1 MDQSPACAAPGDV
14 VATAEDSKQPHV
26 LRPTQ
31 NTAIKCLKCD
41 KVYIFPA
48 DRDDC
53 LAHLYLEHR
62 LVIADVDDIALLE
75 DYLQYWEKEFQAH
88 EFEQY
93 CTTMYLDQL
102 PDGSYAKNEKY
113 YLLCDIL
120 PQDFELRRRLQQQ
133 RLSAAL
139 ERHQFE
145 LTDRGFSKE
154 CLFCRTVIRGLRA
167 DYLDHLFDKHFLL
180 VGKPE
185 KLVYVDELL
194 ELLEQNL
201 NGLLCLYCDKVFKVG
216 LPPPNCSSSW
226 YSFTLFQ
233 DRPTLKEHMRK
244 KGHKRINPNRRE
256 YDRFFLV
263 NYNRAT
269 PPPTQRKQQQQQQ
282 HRKKRKSQGEDSA
295 SVDFD
300 RHFARQ
306 DSEGEHDSDWS
317 DWAADGEPHAI
328 KCLYCA
334 QEESQFPALKL
345 HMLEAH
351 RVDFDGVTGAL
362 NFYQKIKVVNY
373 VRRQLCLLRCVC
385 CDLQFDDLELLG
397 EHMEQESHC
406 GIGERAKWDKPEF
419 FFPYMEN
426 DGLLCV
432 LDDSAGDDLEADVVR
447 IISEDS
453 VAQINKDAERLSL
466 ENFKL

>member
-1 MDQSPACAAPGDV
+1 MEQTNNKSSEDDV
-14 VATAEDSKQPHV
+14 VAPVGNNKDYVV
-26 LRPTQ
+26 LKPSF

-41 KVYIFPA
+41 KVFIFPA

-75 DYLQYWEKEFQAH
+75 DYLQYWKKEFQGKCVLSCTQSKGSCILSFIAH

-93 CTTMYLDQL
+93 CTTMFLDQL

-120 PQDFELRRRLQQQ
+120 PQDYELRKRLQEQ

-139 ERHQFE
+139 VRHQFE
-145 LTDRGFSKE
+145 LTDRTFSKE
-154 CLFCRTVIRGLRA
+154 CLFCRTVIKGLRA

-194 ELLEQNL
+194 EQLEENL
-201 NGLLCLYCDKVFKVG
+201 NRLLCLYCEKTFK
-216 LPPPNCSSSW
+216 
-226 YSFTLFQ
+226 

-256 YDRFFLV
+256 YDKFFLV
-263 NYNRAT
+263 NYNRT
-269 PPPTQRKQQQQQQ
+269 TSPNSHRKQQRQ
-282 HRKKRKSQGEDSA
+282 KRKSLGEDNA

-300 RHFARQ
+300 KHFARQ
-306 DSEGEHDSDWS
+306 DSDAEHDSDWS
-317 DWAADGEPHAI
+317 DWAGDGEPNAI

-334 QEESQFPALKL
+334 QEEAQFGTLKE
-345 HMLEAH
+345 HMLEKH
-351 RVDFDGVTGAL
+351 GLDFESVTNSL
-362 NFYQKIKVVNY
+362 NFYQKIKIVNF
-373 VRRQLCLLRCVC
+373 VRRQLCLMRCVS
-385 CDLQFDDLELLG
+385 CDLQFDCFELLA
-397 EHMEQESHC
+397 EHMAAESHC
-406 GIGERAKWDKPEF
+406 GIGERTKWDKPEF

-432 LDDSAGDDLEADVVR
+432 LDDSNGDDVDSDVVR

-453 VAQINKDAERLSL
+453 LAQINKDAERLSL

>member
-1 MDQSPACAAPGDV
+1 MEQVEGSGIAGALVSKNEAQLK
-14 VATAEDSKQPHV
+14 ATK
-26 LRPTQ
+26 
-31 NTAIKCLKCD
+31 NTAIKCLKCN
-41 KVYIFPA
+41 KVYIFPD

-62 LVIADVDDIALLE
+62 LVIADVEDIALLE
-75 DYLQYWEKEFQAH
+75 DYLQYWEKEFQTH

-93 CTTMYLDQL
+93 CTTMFLDQL

-120 PQDFELRRRLQQQ
+120 PQDFELRKRLQNQ

-145 LTDRGFSKE
+145 LTDRTFSKE
-154 CLFCRTVIRGLRA
+154 CLFCRTVIKGLRA
-167 DYLDHLFDKHFLL
+167 DYLEHLFEKHFLL

-185 KLVYVDELL
+185 NLVYVDELL
-194 ELLEQNL
+194 DQLENNL
-201 NGLLCLYCDKVFKVG
+201 NKLLCLYCEKIFK
-216 LPPPNCSSSW
+216 
-226 YSFTLFQ
+226 

-256 YDRFFLV
+256 YDKFFLI
-263 NYNRAT
+263 NYNRTT
-269 PPPTQRKQQQQQQ
+269 PRSLPRKQTRETQ
-282 HRKKRKSQGEDSA
+282 KSGVSDDSA

-300 RHFARQ
+300 KHFARR
-306 DSEGEHDSDWS
+306 DSDADCDSDWS
-317 DWAADGEPHAI
+317 DWAADGEPHVI

-334 QEESQFPALKL
+334 HQENQYCDLKR
-345 HMLEAH
+345 HMIEAH
-351 RVDFDGVTGAL
+351 RLDFEAVTSSL
-362 NFYQKIKVVNY
+362 NFYQKIKVVNF

-385 CDLQFDDLELLG
+385 CDLQFDEFELLA
-397 EHMEQESHC
+397 EHMVNESHC
-406 GIGERAKWDKPEF
+406 GIGDRSKWDKPEF
-419 FFPYMEN
+419 FFPYIDN

-432 LDDSAGDDLEADVVR
+432 LDDSTGDDLDADVVR

-453 VAQINKDAERLSL
+453 VAQINKDAESLSL

>member
-1 MDQSPACAAPGDV
+1 MEQMEAAGIAGDS
-14 VATAEDSKQPHV
+14 VATVVPKDAQV
-26 LRPTQ
+26 LKPTR

-41 KVYIFPA
+41 KVYIFPG

-62 LVIADVDDIALLE
+62 LVIADVDEIAVLE

-93 CTTMYLDQL
+93 CTTMFLDQL

-113 YLLCDIL
+113 FLLCDIL
-120 PQDFELRRRLQQQ
+120 PQDFELRQRLQEQ
-133 RLSAAL
+133 RLNAAL

-145 LTDRGFSKE
+145 LTDRSFSKE
-154 CLFCRTVIRGLRA
+154 CLFCRTVVKGLRA

-185 KLVYVDELL
+185 KLVFVDELL
-194 ELLEQNL
+194 DQLEENI
-201 NGLLCLYCDKVFKVG
+201 NKLLCLYCEKIFK
-216 LPPPNCSSSW
+216 
-226 YSFTLFQ
+226 

-256 YDRFFLV
+256 YDKFFLV
-263 NYNRAT
+263 NYNRAKQA
-269 PPPTQRKQQQQQQ
+269 PAQRKQQQ
-282 HRKKRKSQGEDSA
+282 RAKRRSLAEDNV

-300 RHFARQ
+300 KHFARQ
-306 DSEGEHDSDWS
+306 DSDGDHDSDWS
-317 DWAADGEPHAI
+317 DWAADGEPHSI
-328 KCLYCA
+328 KCLYCPLEEA
-334 QEESQFPALKL
+334 QFSVLKK
-345 HMLEAH
+345 HMIDVHHL
-351 RVDFDGVTGAL
+351 DFDAVTSSL
-362 NFYQKIKVVNY
+362 NFYQKIKVVNFI
-373 VRRQLCLLRCVC
+373 RRQICLLRCIC
-385 CDLQFDDLELLG
+385 CDLQFDEFALLSD
-397 EHMEQESHC
+397 HMQQETHC
-406 GIGERAKWDKPEF
+406 SIGQRSNWDKPEF
-419 FFPYMEN
+419 FFPYVDN

-432 LDDSAGDDLEADVVR
+432 LDDSVADGDLDADVVR

-453 VAQINKDAERLSL
+453 SAQINKDAEQLSL

>member
-1 MDQSPACAAPGDV
+1 MKHSP
-14 VATAEDSKQPHV
+14 
-26 LRPTQ
+26 

-41 KVYIFPA
+41 KVFIFPS

-75 DYLQYWEKEFQAH
+75 DYLVYWEKELQDH
-88 EFEQY
+88 EFEEY
-93 CTTMYLDQL
+93 CTTMFLDQL

-120 PQDFELRRRLQQQ
+120 PQDFELRKRLQEQ

-139 ERHQFE
+139 MRHQFE
-145 LTDRGFSKE
+145 LTDRSFSKE
-154 CLFCRTVIRGLRA
+154 CLFCRTIIKGLRA

-194 ELLEQNL
+194 DVLEDNL
-201 NGLLCLYCDKVFKVG
+201 NKLLCLYCEKIFKVN
-216 LPPPNCSSSW
+216 LQRSIQRSIFANVKILNSI
-226 YSFTLFQ
+226 FQ

-256 YDRFFLV
+256 YDKFFLV
-263 NYNRAT
+263 NYNRIT
-269 PPPTQRKQQQQQQ
+269 SPSSHRKQQRQK
-282 HRKKRKSQGEDSA
+282 HMSLGDDNA

-300 RHFARQ
+300 KHFARQ
-306 DSEGEHDSDWS
+306 DSDGEHDSDWS
-317 DWAADGEPHAI
+317 DWAGDGEPSAI

-334 QEESQFPALKL
+334 QEEAQFTTLKE
-345 HMLEAH
+345 HMLESH
-351 RVDFDGVTGAL
+351 GFDFESVTSSM
-362 NFYQKIKVVNY
+362 NFYQKIKIVNF
-373 VRRQLCLLRCVC
+373 VRRQLCLMRCVS
-385 CDLQFDDLELLG
+385 CDLQFDSFELLA
-397 EHMEQESHC
+397 EHMALESHC
-406 GIGERAKWDKPEF
+406 GIGQRLKWDKPEF

-432 LDDSAGDDLEADVVR
+432 LDDSTGDDVDADVVR

-453 VAQINKDAERLSL
+453 LAQINKDAERLSL